1 MALTYF
7 LCLTYL
13 HAYGLEHIWYDQ
25 SMKSTYDSCLY
36 STEIMVSTGK
46 KNGEAT
52 EANIHLS
59 VINLDV
65 FALFPCGIVGF
76 SKEKR

>member
-13 HAYGLEHIWYDQ
+13 HAYGLEHIWYDP
-25 SMKSTYDSCLY
+25 SMKARMIAVCIQQRSWFLQA
-36 STEIMVSTGK
+36 K

-59 VINLDV
+59 VINLNV